1 MSVSVIELHHAA
13 LHYSALLYVS
23 AHRTSA
29 VGGRGHHGLRSLA
42 APANECQIVGI
53 IGDTSICFQ
62 LPAITSYFT
71 QLLVFVLA
79 TFADAVRLTTRL
91 VFCVSVHNSSYQAVP
106 QT

>member
-1 MSVSVIELHHAA
+1 MRLC
-13 LHYSALLYVS
+13 SALLHIS
-23 AHRTSA
+23 ARRTSP

-91 VFCVSVHNSSYQAVP
+91 VFCVLVYNLPILAIP